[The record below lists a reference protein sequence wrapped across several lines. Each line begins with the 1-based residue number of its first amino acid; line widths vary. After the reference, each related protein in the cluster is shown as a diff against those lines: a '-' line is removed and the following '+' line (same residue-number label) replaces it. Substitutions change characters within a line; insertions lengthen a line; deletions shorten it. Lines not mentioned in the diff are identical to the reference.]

1 MLYSRHF
8 LQQKFAIFNNDLIEQ
23 IYLKSKVIEVEK
35 GNEILRVGQYVSV
48 IPIVLSGLVKVY
60 TFSDDKEFLLYFIKE
75 YESCIMSFTAGIN
88 NDMSQIYAV
97 TEENSTL
104 LLLPSTEVI
113 KWSRQFPE
121 FITFYLKFYQNRYQ
135 DIIDTLRHVVFDH
148 LDQRVLDYLKNRIEM
163 EGKGSIKITHK
174 EISIDLATSR
184 EVVTRIIKK
193 LENDHRIIFK
203 NGRIIIS

>member
-1 MLYSRHF
+1 M
-8 LQQKFAIFNNDLIEQ
+8 
-23 IYLKSKVIEVEK
+23 IEVEK

>member
-148 LDQRVLDYLKNRIEM
+148 LDQRVLNYLKNRIEM

>member
-88 NDMSQIYAV
+88 NNMSQIYAV